1 MSNFVTLCAVNY
13 CNFIYAH
20 SAAELW
26 DKPNMTNFWN
36 SDLHYIYTERHSVYF
51 YMMDKFNANI
61 YCWKKKKTSKLNLS
75 VLTQDLQWGVMLEGS
90 NQPECVMRLDA
101 KQLPSQSGI
110 FSYKITPWIYGWVT
124 KKKIKNLESWLQFC
138 FCS

>member
-1 MSNFVTLCAVNY
+1 MRILQQSFEINLIWPISETQ
-13 CNFIYAH
+13 IYII
-20 SAAELW
+20 S
-26 DKPNMTNFWN
+26 
-36 SDLHYIYTERHSVYF
+36 IHSVYF

-124 KKKIKNLESWLQFC
+124 KKKILKI
-138 FCS
+138 